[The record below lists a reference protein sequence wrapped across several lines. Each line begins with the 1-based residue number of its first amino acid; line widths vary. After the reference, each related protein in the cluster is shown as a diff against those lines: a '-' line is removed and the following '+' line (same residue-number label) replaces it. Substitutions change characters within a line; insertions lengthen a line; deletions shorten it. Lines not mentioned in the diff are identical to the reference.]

1 MTMKCR
7 YDPDM
12 PPLMVDAVRDMK
24 KKGLLPQNFIPQKV
38 NAPGEYVSEEIRLSR
53 VLDKEML
60 FRFAY
65 VPFVIAQLV
74 WDYADTITTLTAW
87 MRLRETLPLN
97 RKVKELRM
105 EYDRKRAPFID
116 KTHQASEI
124 ENMYTFEDGVKEIFN
139 LYLLNLR
146 LDLQHEYPDLQDE
159 DIDLLTATY
168 QCLILLKSLH
178 RYVAKQ
184 TAKVQRIVGRQIGR
198 ILPCELYALEPIIA
212 AYVGDKPISDKFR
225 KQQGQYVETLSTQI
239 ALIGL
244 NDTVIK
250 QEQSESI

>member
-1 MTMKCR
+1 MKCR

-74 WDYADTITTLTAW
+74 WDYVDTITTLTAW
-87 MRLRETLPLN
+87 MKRRETLALS
-97 RKVKELRM
+97 RKIKELRRD
-105 EYDRKRAPFID
+105 YDRKRAPFID
-116 KTHQASEI
+116 NLHQASEI
-124 ENMYTFEDGVKEIFN
+124 DNMYVFEDGVKDIFK

-146 LDLQHEYPDLQDE
+146 LDLKHEYPDLQDE
-159 DIDLLTATY
+159 DMDLLTATY
-168 QCLILLKSLH
+168 QCLILLRALY

-184 TAKVQRIVGRQIGR
+184 TDRIQRKIGRQIGR
-198 ILPCELYALEPIIA
+198 ILPCELYALEPLVA
-212 AYVGDKPISDKFR
+212 AHVGDKPISDKFH
-225 KQQGQYVETLSTQI
+225 KQQGTYIETLSTQI

-244 NDTVIK
+244 NDTK
-250 QEQSESI
+250 PNKKHSETV